1 MHVIYIAHI
10 TYITHMIKLFFKA
23 YKKPIKHV
31 AVNFFLYMKML
42 TGHYQKTKNG
52 LKKKARERYINLA
65 EEEKKTR
72 NVNVLVNDIKI
83 FLNKKETKSVS
94 MVVNYKEIFQKMK
107 DKG

>member
-10 TYITHMIKLFFKA
+10 TYIIHMIKLFFKA

-65 EEEKKTR
+65 EEEKK
-72 NVNVLVNDIKI
+72 
-83 FLNKKETKSVS
+83 NKKRQCSRER
-94 MVVNYKEIFQKMK
+94 YKNLSEQERNKK
-107 DKG
+107 HQHGCEL